1 LDGVGKMSKSK
12 GENTCIY
19 LADDADSL
27 RKKMMKAKTADSPT
41 ALNSL
46 KPIEIQNLFDLMQL
60 VSSAETNAFFHEKWN
75 DTTIRYGDFKK
86 QLGED
91 MGTYLAPIR
100 EKIEKLSANDK
111 LLNEIINDGGSK
123 ARQNAAQT
131 LKDVREIIGIKSY

>member
-1 LDGVGKMSKSK
+1 
-12 GENTCIY
+12 
-19 LADDADSL
+19 
-27 RKKMMKAKTADSPT
+27 
-41 ALNSL
+41 
-46 KPIEIQNLFDLMQL
+46 MQL